1 MTVTCR
7 KLHYQKVHK
16 LHFSFTIII
25 IIINISSSSSSSS
38 NSIII
43 IIIIIKKK
51 GNPCIQMNVSIPA
64 DRNVPQKT
72 AETKTQG
79 FLYRDTT
86 KVKNEIITTTT
97 IIIAIN
103 QLTIQRH

>member
-1 MTVTCR
+1 
-7 KLHYQKVHK
+7 
-16 LHFSFTIII
+16 
-25 IIINISSSSSSSS
+25 
-38 NSIII
+38 
-43 IIIIIKKK
+43 
-51 GNPCIQMNVSIPA
+51 MNVSIPA